1 MNILYRWLNDDK
13 SIMSFIFHPDSTW
26 DSFYNVLSQAFE
38 EIHTVNHSVDII
50 IDLSRLQTIPSQTI
64 KELHYL
70 SQLEHLNLR
79 HRLLISQNPLMH
91 EVYRAFTRS
100 YPFPSQ
106 HLTMC
111 DTMENAYSFITQRTS
126 SIH

>member
-13 SIMSFIFHPDSTW
+13 SIMSFIFHSDSSW
-26 DSFYNVLSQAFE
+26 DSFYNILSQAFE
-38 EIHTVNHSVDII
+38 EIHTVNHHVDII
-50 IDLSRLQTIPSQTI
+50 IDLSRLQIIPSQTI

-100 YPFPSQ
+100 YPVPSQ
-106 HLTMC
+106 QLILC
-111 DTMENAYSFITQRTS
+111 DTMENAYGFITQRAS
-126 SIH
+126 SI